1 MRADVITSPPDIH
14 HLQSEQGGSQANSP
28 QDGAEAEPGGEEGR
42 GEARPDSCR
51 HHQDSNTEGAILHS
65 GRRGQIVSLQQ
76 LFSHLQDLHQ
86 SVLLQSLAEDRQ

>member
-1 MRADVITSPPDIH
+1 MVRVASDSA
-14 HLQSEQGGSQANSP
+14 QG
-28 QDGAEAEPGGEEGR
+28 GAEAKSAGEER
-42 GEARPDSCR
+42 RSEAGTDCGR